1 MTLTPD
7 ESARSPWITVWFSPR
22 LTIERLVATR
32 PAYFVWVL
40 VILGAAASIYNQAAA
55 TGGAGYLQ
63 DLRLVPYFVLASAG
77 LGIVWLYVGAW
88 LLSWIGRRLGGE
100 ASAQQVRTVYAWSM
114 LPVILCCL
122 IVLATGLAAENS
134 ALRSGVIALLVLVFS
149 IWSLVI
155 FLLMLGRVQHFGFW
169 RAVLTYLFNLVV
181 ALAVAVFIRSFLYQP
196 FNIPSGG
203 MRPTLLVGDYIFVS
217 KFSYGYSRFSLPFS
231 PPLISDRIFASKP
244 TRGDVVVFRFAKQ
257 NIDYVKRLV
266 GLPGDRIQMKQ
277 GVLYINDIAVKR
289 EPAPPN
295 DADGD
300 ACGSA
305 RTDKIKRWREALPNG
320 VSYETIDCLDNGPLD
335 DTGIYTVP
343 PGEFFMLG
351 DNLDNSSDSRMT
363 SIGYVPFEDLI
374 GRVSVIF
381 FSRDTGAA
389 GTAPRARAERVGMM
403 VR

>member
-7 ESARSPWITVWFSPR
+7 EGARSPWITVWFSPR
-22 LTIERLVATR
+22 PTVERLVATR

-40 VILGAAASIYNQAAA
+40 VILGTAASIYNQAA
-55 TGGAGYLQ
+55 TMGGAGHLLN
-63 DLRLVPYFVLASAG
+63 LRFAPYFALASVV

-100 ASAQQVRTVYAWSM
+100 ASPQHVRTAYAWSTP
-114 LPVILCCL
+114 PVILGCL
-122 IVLATGLAAENS
+122 IVLALGLAAENS
-134 ALRSGVIALLVLVFS
+134 ATLSGVVALLVLIFS

-155 FLLMLGRVQHFGFW
+155 FLLMLARVQHFGFW
-169 RAVLTYLFNLVV
+169 RAVLTYLLSLVV
-181 ALAVAVFIRSFLYQP
+181 ALGVAVSVRSFLYQP
-196 FNIPSGG
+196 FNIPSGA

-231 PPLISDRIFASKP
+231 PPLISDRIFASEP
-244 TRGDVVVFRFAKQ
+244 TRGDVVVFRFSKQ
-257 NIDYVKRLV
+257 NVDYVKRLV

-277 GVLYINDIAVKR
+277 GALYINDIAVKR
-289 EPAPPN
+289 ESAPAVG
-295 DADGD
+295 ADGD

-305 RTDKIKRWREALPNG
+305 STDKIKRWRETLPNG

-335 DTGIYTVP
+335 DTRIYTVP

-351 DNLDNSSDSRMT
+351 DNRDNSSDSRMT

-381 FSRDTGAA
+381 SREA
-389 GTAPRARAERVGMM
+389 GDADTAPHARTDRIGTV